1 MKVVMV
7 PSVSGGIGHISRTA
21 TLARALRKLDPSTQV
36 EYVVDVERAR
46 PFNIDAT
53 LRMGYRPRLLPK
65 RKPENRGPIVRACF
79 SDADVIVD
87 DVARYLLPLRH
98 HVPRAAWISI
108 AMHPIGDELFMD
120 WPLMAQMDA
129 IIWAYPP
136 AVGLPDELRIVEDK
150 VVRTGPFL
158 DLEGVPDKARAR
170 AQLGLAPEEQVIVY
184 APRGFPFG
192 EEFGHRVLAGVYG
205 AAEALRRDRHPRLR
219 LVLLA
224 VRNPA
229 ELRDVE
235 SVPAELPDWVTVL
248 GVVTPAEA
256 LAYGRAADVLVAEG
270 TSTIHEGAALR
281 TPLVLVPGP
290 IEEIRRLA
298 TAMREHEAAPVLASD
313 EVTAETLAD
322 AFETV
327 LGQPARRDAMVERAS
342 ALVTGGGGVVAAARL
357 VLDVG
362 ARRKAAIAGGAG
374 VEPGGLAAP

>member
-1 MKVVMV
+1 MNVVMV

-21 TLARALRKLDPSTQV
+21 TLARALKRLDSTTQV
-36 EYVVDVERAR
+36 EYVLDAERLR

-53 LRMGYRPRLLPK
+53 MRMGYRPRLLPT
-65 RKPENRGPIVRACF
+65 RKPDSRGSIVRACF

-98 HVPRAAWISI
+98 HVPRAAWVSI

-136 AVGLPDELRIVEDK
+136 AVGLPDELGIVADK
-150 VVRTGPFL
+150 VVQTGPFL
-158 DLEGVPDKARAR
+158 DLEDVPDKATAR
-170 AQLGLAPEEQVIVY
+170 AKLGFAPDEQVVVY

-192 EEFGHRVLAGVYG
+192 EEFGRRVLAAVYG
-205 AAEALRRDRHPRLR
+205 AVAALRRSRYPKLR

-224 VRNPA
+224 INNPA
-229 ELRDVE
+229 ELHGV
-235 SVPAELPDWVTVL
+235 SGVPAELPHWVTIL
-248 GVVTPAEA
+248 GVLPPVEA
-256 LAYGRAADVLVAEG
+256 LVYEQAAHILIGEG

-298 TAMREHEAAPVLASD
+298 NAMDDRDAATVCAIEKLTPEA
-313 EVTAETLAD
+313 LAD
-322 AFETV
+322 AFGAI
-327 LGQPARRDAMVERAS
+327 LSQPDRRDATLERAH
-342 ALVTGGGGVVAAARL
+342 AIVTGGGGVAAAARL
-357 VLDVG
+357 VLDVA
-362 ARRKAAIAGGAG
+362 ARRKAAGAVSPAG
-374 VEPGGLAAP
+374 APSV